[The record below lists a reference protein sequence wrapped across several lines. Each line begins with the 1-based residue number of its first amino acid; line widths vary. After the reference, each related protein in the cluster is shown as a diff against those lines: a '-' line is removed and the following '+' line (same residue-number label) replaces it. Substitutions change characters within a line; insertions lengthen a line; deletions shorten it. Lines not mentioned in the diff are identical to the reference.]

1 MVRLGFAVVALLL
14 VYATLYWASLA
25 IPKPLITYWASVKAI
40 EFMPILNYQML
51 IIWLTSPFNAYV
63 VLILNYPPWLYFIAT
78 VAMPTVLLA
87 LILVFVQRLCREGMA
102 DCVTVD
108 RSFLTHSFALAIATT
123 YITSLV
129 TWLTLGKP
137 GIGTSIYTM
146 FTLTSAAYVT
156 LYQIATLLRLPWPL
170 RRLLPKLAKMLPPL
184 LAVVAVG
191 IAYSIFKFLPPTPP
205 HLIGLVLTVI
215 ILTGYFIRHIGQAR
229 LIFWIIIIIFVIGF
243 DIYLYIRY
251 PKMVG
256 PEVFTGILI
265 AVVTIAPFTYSGWVA
280 VPILR
285 IEVPEIIKSKKP
297 ILTTVNPPSQCIC
310 SSIKQSI
317 TELSSEVHQLPIY
330 QDMGYLRLRVRNTGL
345 AAAEGCVFQVRII
358 MWPSNC
364 PVNCYAPSDE
374 YVDWQDVTWAGW
386 KPSVLIRPNDVR
398 YANII
403 MMPLQNASACLY
415 AQWHCANQCNPIIA
429 WVAKR
434 EVLMLGCTAR
444 PQDGLVAGEYVV
456 DVQVTCRNGQKA
468 LKGLRLRISADW
480 NTTDISQ

>member
-102 DCVTVD
+102 DCVTVG
-108 RSFLTHSFALAIATT
+108 RSFLTHSFALAIATS
-123 YITSLV
+123 YITSLI

-137 GIGTSIYTM
+137 GIDMSIYTEFM
-146 FTLTSAAYVT
+146 LASAAYVA
-156 LYQIATLLRLPWPL
+156 LYLTMTLLRRPRPL
-170 RRLLPKLAKMLPPL
+170 RYLPMRCVIVILSII
-184 LAVVAVG
+184 VG
-191 IAYSIFKFLPPTPP
+191 TIVIVIIYLIYFLSLTLP
-205 HLIGLVLTVI
+205 HLIGLIPII
-215 ILTGYFIRHIGQAR
+215 ILIGYLTRHIGQAR
-229 LIFWIIIIIFVIGF
+229 LIFWIAGVLFVIGL
-243 DIYLYIRY
+243 DIYLYYLKIF
-251 PKMVG
+251 G
-256 PEVFTGILI
+256 PEVFTGVLI
-265 AVVTIAPFTYSGWVA
+265 AVVTIAPFTYRRWIA

-285 IEVPEIIKSKKP
+285 IEVPKEGVIRKP
-297 ILTTVNPPSQCIC
+297 ILVTLNLPQACIC
-310 SSIKQSI
+310 QPYQ
-317 TELSSEVHQLPIY
+317 EV
-330 QDMGYLRLRVRNTGL
+330 GYLRLRVRNTGL

-444 PQDGLVAGEYVV
+444 PRDGLVAGEYVV